1 MLFYA
6 RSAAVKVEKKKG
18 AVRGAKRSDKEVV
31 VLLGLVLS
39 REVVLQG

>member
-6 RSAAVKVEKKKG
+6 RSAAVKVEKKG
-18 AVRGAKRSDKEVV
+18 VVRGAKRSDKKVV
-31 VLLGLVLS
+31 VLLGPVLS

>member
-6 RSAAVKVEKKKG
+6 TAAVKVEEKG
-18 AVRGAKRSDKEVV
+18 VVRGAKRSDKEVV
-31 VLLGLVLS
+31 VLLGPVLS